1 MIPARLKSVAFG
13 KFCSYFQSLVTWI
26 NTFFSAYWHLAV
38 YPAWQYSLLFNIHAS
53 YLSCGNNWEP
63 TAWWRYLLKK
73 FAKMLFCALCISPFS
88 CYLWRLQIGKELWG
102 ISACCKA
109 SLEYCISLVLSL
121 FGLELLYLSAIL
133 SVVQENVLNPE
144 DL

>member
-1 MIPARLKSVAFG
+1 MYYKKAECRL
-13 KFCSYFQSLVTWI
+13 
-26 NTFFSAYWHLAV
+26 
-38 YPAWQYSLLFNIHAS
+38 
-53 YLSCGNNWEP
+53 
-63 TAWWRYLLKK
+63 
-73 FAKMLFCALCISPFS
+73 
-88 CYLWRLQIGKELWG
+88 
-102 ISACCKA
+102 CKA